1 MLMKLRKHLW
11 SILLKITFYHDSKE
25 SKTYKHDSNDLKTYN
40 VIIKNKVNIFR
51 NISNEVL

>member
-25 SKTYKHDSNDLKTYN
+25 SKTYKHDSNNLKTYN
-40 VIIKNKVNIFR
+40 VVIKNKLDIFR
-51 NISNEVL
+51 NSWDEVL